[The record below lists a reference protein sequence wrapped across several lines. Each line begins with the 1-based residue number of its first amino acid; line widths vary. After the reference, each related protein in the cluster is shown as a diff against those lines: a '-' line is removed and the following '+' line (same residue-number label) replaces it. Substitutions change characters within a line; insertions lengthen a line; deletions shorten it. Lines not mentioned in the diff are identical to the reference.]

1 MDTVNRFAPVDAA
14 SEFGEQMTEAW
25 YEDLQGGWG
34 DSIGDA
40 A

>member
-1 MDTVNRFAPVDAA
+1 MDTVLIFAPVQVAND
-14 SEFGEQMTEAW
+14 SGEPMTEAW